1 MSHLVLSDHHVRVSY
16 SVPRRRPGWDLS
28 EETKPES
35 IPHDLAVEL
44 LKAIL
49 AHFAATVRK
58 TAFVARNLA
67 VRWDEQNPS
76 VGVDPDVCLLDPAP
90 PGVQDLTS
98 LRTWLPG
105 HVTPQL
111 AVEVVSEN
119 NPKKDYSIA
128 PDKYGAAGVR
138 ELWVFDP
145 LLAGPSAHG
154 GPYRLQTWVREGDE
168 FFRTHAADAPAFSPL
183 LEAWLVPSADG
194 RLLRIADDRD
204 GDHPWPTAEEAERA
218 ERDAERAAKEA
229 ALARVAEL
237 EAELRRR

>member
-28 EETKPES
+28 EETMPES

-119 NPKKDYSIA
+119 PKKDYSIA

-204 GDHPWPTAEEAERA
+204 GNHPWPTAEEAERA